1 MTVFEAS
8 KELGKYHG
16 EREILVALP
25 KTDDS
30 EFQYVVKINEI
41 MEIDETA
48 DGVPVVIIDTASFT
62 DGEPEIAPS
71 DDAPSD
77 AVEESL

>member
-1 MTVFEAS
+1 MTVFEAT

-16 EREILVALP
+16 EREVLVALP

-41 MEIDETA
+41 MEIDETES
-48 DGVPVVIIDTASFT
+48 GVPVIVIDTVSFT
-62 DGEPEIAPS
+62 ENKAEVAPS
-71 DDAPSD
+71 EVA
-77 AVEESL
+77 EESL

>member
-30 EFQYVVKINEI
+30 EFQYVVKINDITEV
-41 MEIDETA
+41 DEA
-48 DGVPVVIIDTASFT
+48 ESGVPVIVIDTVSFAENKT
-62 DGEPEIAPS
+62 ADT
-71 DDAPSD
+71 PSD
-77 AVEESL
+77 AAEETP